1 MVMSQIVK
9 LKREKAGL
17 KTITEELIKEIQAY
31 YDLGNSLR
39 DCQKKFGFCRAV
51 LIKNLKTRPPY
62 GSTLSDE
69 ERRKNKS
76 KAVVAWRIRAKE
88 KLVEYK
94 GGKCIVCGYNKYVG
108 NLTFHHL
115 NPEEK
120 DFNISGKSFSIEALK
135 KEVDKCALLCHI
147 CHGELHAGLIKL

>member
-1 MVMSQIVK
+1 MSDIVK
-9 LKREKAGL
+9 LKRQKAGL
-17 KTITEELIKEIQAY
+17 KTITEEVTKDIQAY

-120 DFNISGKSFSIEALK
+120 DFNISGKSFSIECLK